1 MCRGT
6 FSACGGSRKRH
17 SSIPPQCD
25 LRGAF
30 IIVWKRSFLY
40 DNKDARISPDTSQ
53 FVFLPYLR
61 LPVNARNQLL
71 CIIGH
76 SSFICLKLLFIIF
89 CLPFVYAT
97 LSSAYLLSSSSFNFF
112 ILQCHILIGIKI
124 IPEMNI
130 ILPFGFRSILQYEY
144 DVS

>member
-1 MCRGT
+1 MHALRAFYCYKLYKKGSCEAG

-17 SSIPPQCD
+17 SSIPLQYDP
-25 LRGAF
+25 RGAF

-76 SSFICLKLLFIIF
+76 SSFICLKF
-89 CLPFVYAT
+89 CLSYSVC
-97 LSSAYLLSSSSFNFF
+97 LSCMRP
-112 ILQCHILIGIKI
+112 CHLHTYFQVLPLIFHTAM
-124 IPEMNI
+124 PH
-130 ILPFGFRSILQYEY
+130 SHWH
-144 DVS
+144 